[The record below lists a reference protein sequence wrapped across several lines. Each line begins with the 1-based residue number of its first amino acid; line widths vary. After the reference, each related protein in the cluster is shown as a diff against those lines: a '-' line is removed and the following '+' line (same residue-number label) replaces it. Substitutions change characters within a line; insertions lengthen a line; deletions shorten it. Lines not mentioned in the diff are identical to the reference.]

1 MLGRQAAESGRSTS
15 VVKYERESFFET
27 HTHSADKEFLI
38 LDGFFLMKWVTL
50 ATTCMFE
57 TQ

>member
-27 HTHSADKEFLI
+27 HTHSDDKEFLV
-38 LDGFFLMKWVTL
+38 LDGLFSDEMGDFGHDMYV
-50 ATTCMFE
+50 
-57 TQ
+57 